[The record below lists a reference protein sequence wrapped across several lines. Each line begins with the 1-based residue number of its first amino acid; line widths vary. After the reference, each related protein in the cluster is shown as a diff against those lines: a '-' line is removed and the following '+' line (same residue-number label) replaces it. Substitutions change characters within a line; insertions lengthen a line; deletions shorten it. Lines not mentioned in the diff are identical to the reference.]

1 MAKEMRMSQNNLEI
15 RQNSDNEMILEG
27 YAATFEEP
35 TILYKIGETEY
46 KEVIE
51 RGAFDETDMKD
62 CCLKYNH
69 SDNVPLLART
79 KGGSLELSVDNRG
92 LFFRAKLLN
101 TQSAKDVYTLVR
113 SGALDKCSFAFTIK
127 EDTYDRA
134 SNTRHIKKIEKLY
147 DVAIVDIPAYDSTSV
162 SARSFFESQVESER
176 QNELEKTK
184 LKIKLSLG
192 GI

>member
-1 MAKEMRMSQNNLEI
+1 MEKEMRMSQNNLEI

-69 SDNVPLLART
+69 SDNIPLLART

>member
-1 MAKEMRMSQNNLEI
+1 MEKEMRMSQNNLEI

-69 SDNVPLLART
+69 SDNIPLLART

-134 SNTRHIKKIEKLY
+134 SNTRHIKKIDKLY